1 MLFVNLHLQDVN
13 IEMSLVMFSV
23 FLNHS
28 VNLKGFPNESESNCL
43 GKTRRHRKQNSLN
56 SLNPQHLNPYGFSL

>member
-1 MLFVNLHLQDVN
+1 MKRITPFMLFVNLHLQDVN
-13 IEMSLVMFSV
+13 TEMSLVMFSV

-43 GKTRRHRKQNSLN
+43 GKDATSQKTKFIKF
-56 SLNPQHLNPYGFSL
+56 PQSPTS